1 MIPSYSSF
9 KNDILSFNYEE
20 YIKIIHD
27 NNTFNNFSIF
37 LENYKSIE
45 HEDFKKPVF
54 SQTSKFKKIPNNF
67 KNYKYLKIIRDN
79 EDNEIEKKNVWKF
92 LNPTEENDKIS
103 VIIKTF
109 LNKISEETYKK
120 ISNDFINE
128 LLLIKNNNI
137 FEILSKE
144 IINKCLF
151 DTKYRNLYINLC
163 NKIWNNKM
171 IHYNLINIII
181 KENEYYWEYNN
192 EMYGPFNNELNAKN
206 DAFNKINFKKYFIDY
221 IQKLYLI
228 KDFSFENLNEDEI
241 FIKKKKI
248 LLLVEL
254 IGTIYIEKY
263 INFDIVNIIIIDL
276 LHLNNN
282 FKNIEDIEYEALY
295 ILIKLIK
302 DNKKN
307 FNDLIDFKIL
317 FNNFVNTIK
326 TIINNSQL
334 SKRSKFFLEDIN
346 LNLELFLLNNENKK
360 NFLDDE
366 NLLNSFLTKLNN
378 ENNSIELYNIYKN
391 INNSYKENII
401 YKTIDKFISEIK
413 YKKNIINFL
422 IEIKD
427 GNLIY
432 SILEKMINN
441 IEDIML
447 DIPNVNEKLLYLI
460 DNINYNNPKKI
471 NFINILKNI
480 NDESDSEKESDNEE

>member
-67 KNYKYLKIIRDN
+67 KNYKYLKNIRDN
-79 EDNEIEKKNVWKF
+79 ENNENNEKNEKKNVWTF

-103 VIIKTF
+103 MMIKTF

-128 LLLIKNNNI
+128 LLLIKNNEI

-151 DTKYRNLYINLC
+151 DTKYRSLYINLC
-163 NKIWNNKM
+163 YKIWNNKI
-171 IHYNLINIII
+171 IHYNLINIIN
-181 KENEYYWEYNN
+181 KDTEYYWEYNN
-192 EMYGPFNNELNAKN
+192 EVYGPFNNELNAKN
-206 DAFNKINFKKYFIDY
+206 DVFNKINFKKYFIDY
-221 IQKLYLI
+221 IQQLYLA
-228 KDFSFENLNEDEI
+228 KNFSFENLNEDEI

-263 INFDIVNIIIIDL
+263 INFDIVNIIIIDI

-282 FKNIEDIEYEALY
+282 FKNIEDIEYESLY
-295 ILIKLIK
+295 TLIKLIK

-307 FNDLIDFKIL
+307 FNDLIDFKSL

-346 LNLELFLLNNENKK
+346 LNFELFLSNNVVNKK
-360 NFLDDE
+360 NIVDDE
-366 NLLNSFLTKLNN
+366 NLLNNFLTKLNN

-391 INNSYKENII
+391 INSSYKENII

-432 SILEKMINN
+432 YILEKMIDN

-447 DIPNVNEKLLYLI
+447 DIPNINEKLLYLI
-460 DNINYNNPKKI
+460 DNINYNNAKKI

-480 NDESDSEKESDNEE
+480 NESDSEED